1 MKMAKYL
8 EESGLLIKSVSQTV
22 ENKAK
27 KNKKVNFYLRT
38 LRTFSRCYQV
48 NQVLVY
54 KEIMLAGKGVVV
66 MEVVMETGEEI
77 IKDGEGQDF

>member
-1 MKMAKYL
+1 MATTTLEFSNNDLNDIMKIAKYL

-38 LRTFSRCYQV
+38 LRTFSRCYR
-48 NQVLVY
+48 
-54 KEIMLAGKGVVV
+54 
-66 MEVVMETGEEI
+66 
-77 IKDGEGQDF
+77 

>member
-1 MKMAKYL
+1 MATTTLEFSNNDLNDIMKIAKYL

-38 LRTFSRCYQV
+38 LRTFSRCY
-48 NQVLVY
+48 
-54 KEIMLAGKGVVV
+54 
-66 MEVVMETGEEI
+66 
-77 IKDGEGQDF
+77 